1 MPVRQTIEDYLQAG
15 TRANTQ
21 RSYQQAI
28 EHFEVSW
35 GGFLPATSDAIARY
49 LADYGSTLSANTLKL
64 RLAALAQWHS
74 SQGFPDPTKDPLVRQ
89 VLKGIRTLHPRPER
103 QAEPMQLEVLDRCSA
118 WLEEQASMA
127 IADGHIARLMRSRRD
142 RALMLLGFWRAF
154 RSDELCRLQVEHIQ
168 AKSGEGMQLF
178 LPWSKS
184 DRESEGQI
192 YRAPALKRLC
202 PVQAYIDWIELAG
215 LRRGPA
221 FRAIDRWGHLSEGA
235 LHVNSVIPLM
245 RSTLKQSGLDAQLYS
260 SHSLRRGFATWATY
274 NGWDQKALM
283 TYVGWRDVKSALRYV
298 ESEPSFPDGAG
309 EMLTVGKRTVSRS
322 PKSESHKEV

>member
-1 MPVRQTIEDYLQAG
+1 MSQTVEDYLQAG

-28 EHFEVSW
+28 EHFELTW

-49 LADYGSTLSANTLKL
+49 LADFGGSLSANTLKL
-64 RLAALAQWHS
+64 RLAALAQWHI
-74 SQGFPDPTKDPLVRQ
+74 SQGFPDPTKAPMVRQ
-89 VLKGIRTLHPRPER
+89 VLRGIRTLHPRPER
-103 QAEPMQLEVLDRCSA
+103 QAEPIQLTELERCSV
-118 WLEEQASMA
+118 WLEEQASLA
-127 IADGHIARLMRSRRD
+127 ISDGSAARLLRATRD

-168 AKSGEGMQLF
+168 AKAGEGMLLF

-184 DRESEGQI
+184 DRESKGQT

-202 PVQAYIDWIELAG
+202 PVQAYVDWIALAG
-215 LRRGPA
+215 LHGGPA
-221 FRAIDRWGHLSEGA
+221 FRAIDRWGHLSDVA

-245 RSTLKQSGLDAQLYS
+245 RSILKQAGLEAQLYS
-260 SHSLRRGFATWATY
+260 SHSLRRGFATWAMH

-283 TYVGWRDVKSALRYV
+283 GYVGWRDAKSALRYV
-298 ESEPSFPDGAG
+298 DSEPQFPNQLGANNEKVEAG
-309 EMLTVGKRTVSRS
+309 TL
-322 PKSESHKEV
+322 